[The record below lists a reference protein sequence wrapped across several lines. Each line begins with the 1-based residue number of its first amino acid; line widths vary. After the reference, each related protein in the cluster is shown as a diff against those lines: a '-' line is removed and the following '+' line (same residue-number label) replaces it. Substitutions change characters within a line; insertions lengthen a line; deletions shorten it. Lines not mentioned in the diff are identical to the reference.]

1 MTVPLQCIWEAI
13 DRSRASLWAEPD
25 RHVAWITRDIVS
37 LPKVVCRVKSSH
49 RRPFYSHLAITRVSS
64 YGQLN
69 LLVETTLANLSW
81 TDIDD
86 TFVKMFDVSHGN
98 RFFNSTLR
106 DWRQF
111 SFLFFFFFYKTAWI
125 KKSEEWLTPE
135 NATRESNTNFRSVF
149 LFLEESVA
157 IWENP
162 RVGGTALARKQQDAF

>member
-111 SFLFFFFFYKTAWI
+111 SFLFFFFFFIKPHGSKRVKNDSPQKTPRANQILTSGLCSCFSKNQWP
-125 KKSEEWLTPE
+125 SEK
-135 NATRESNTNFRSVF
+135 TREWV
-149 LFLEESVA
+149 E
-157 IWENP
+157 P
-162 RVGGTALARKQQDAF
+162 R